1 MVSLAVV
8 TWQSEKYLMVYHL
21 KFLLERALLLLGQV
35 VVVSL
40 CLILLAKLTLL
51 ACKFIVAD
59 VLCCVAG
66 CSIIFRV
73 TLTLLAEIGEIT
85 CVLENYSDTLC

>member
-8 TWQSEKYLMVYHL
+8 TWQSERYLKVYHL

-51 ACKFIVAD
+51 VCKLIVATF
-59 VLCCVAG
+59 LCRVVK
-66 CSIIFRV
+66 CSTIFQV
-73 TLTLLAEIGEIT
+73 SH
-85 CVLENYSDTLC
+85 SDSLR